1 MAVNGGSGSGGERVR
16 CEGGGG
22 GEGKLERDGNSQSE
36 LLKTSTREL
45 IRVAGYFLL
54 AALKR

>member
-1 MAVNGGSGSGGERVR
+1 MAEVVPGGSGCGVRGE
-16 CEGGGG
+16 G

-54 AALKR
+54 AALKRWLFC